1 MGYIAW
7 ALNYCRGKT
16 VQDKYMLG
24 QDVITELI
32 EKNVTRSEAYLAQWS
47 IEYKIKKDFGEALN
61 IAEQLFL
68 CATDFQSS

>member
-1 MGYIAW
+1 
-7 ALNYCRGKT
+7 
-16 VQDKYMLG
+16 MLG

-32 EKNVTRSEAYLAQWS
+32 EKNVTKSEAYLAQWS